1 MTYSIE
7 LYFDRRF
14 EEKLRSLWDELEKA
28 GLPSVFSKMGS
39 RPHLTLIILDRCDED
54 HVAGLID
61 RHVKRHFKFSIAFP
75 AFSIIPGVRNSVFL
89 TPVIKPELIDI
100 QRKIANLL
108 EENGYAIQKHYEPH
122 NWLPHCSISKGLS
135 PAEALK
141 TLEVCLY
148 HGIKGETWVTD
159 IGFIKF
165 RPRKVIKTIGMADKN
180 D

>member
-14 EEKLRSLWDELEKA
+14 EEKLRSLWDELEKV
-28 GLPSVFSKMGS
+28 GLPSIFSS
-39 RPHLTLIILDRCDED
+39 RPHLAFILDRCV

-61 RHVKRHFKFSIAFP
+61 RHVKGHFKFSIVFP

-100 QRKIANLL
+100 QRKIAHLL

-148 HGIKGETWVTD
+148 HGIKGKTWVTD

>member
-28 GLPSVFSKMGS
+28 GLPSVFS
-39 RPHLTLIILDRCDED
+39 
-54 HVAGLID
+54 
-61 RHVKRHFKFSIAFP
+61 
-75 AFSIIPGVRNSVFL
+75 
-89 TPVIKPELIDI
+89 
-100 QRKIANLL
+100 
-108 EENGYAIQKHYEPH
+108 

-148 HGIKGETWVTD
+148 YGIKGETWVTD

-165 RPRKVIKTIGMADKN
+165 RPRKVIKTIGIADKN